1 MTLRLQELSVEIKG
15 VKILKNV
22 SLSVGDGEVLCV
34 LGRNGAGKTTLAR
47 AIMGHEKQSSGRL
60 IINGVDATFLDTHE
74 RVRLGLG
81 YIPQEGG
88 FFPDLTVEEN
98 LRVATTST
106 PARPSLTGEPLKIFP
121 QLAGKARLKAR
132 YLSGGEQRM
141 LSIAMTLAS
150 NPSIVIMDEPTGGL
164 MPQLLERLAEV
175 IKNLKSSSKSV
186 VLLEQKVEFA
196 LRVADRVAI
205 IDRGVI
211 VAELDPQTLRSRKD
225 LISRYMGFPSHS
237 NNSFKH

>member
-1 MTLRLQELSVEIKG
+1 MTLTLQELSVEIKG

-22 SLSVGDGEVLCV
+22 SLSVGEREVVCV
-34 LGRNGAGKTTLAR
+34 LGRNGAGKTMLAR
-47 AIMGHEKQSSGRL
+47 VIMGHEKQSYGKI

-88 FFPDLTVEEN
+88 AFPDLTVEEN
-98 LRVATTST
+98 LRAATTIT
-106 PARPSLTGEPLKIFP
+106 LVKPSSIGELLKIFP
-121 QLAGKARLKAR
+121 QLAGKARLRAR

-150 NPSIVIMDEPTGGL
+150 NPGIVVMDEPTGGL
-164 MPQLLERLAEV
+164 MPQLLERLAEI

-186 VLLEQKVEFA
+186 LLLEQKVEFA
-196 LRVADRVAI
+196 LKVADRVVI

-211 VAELDPQTLRSRKD
+211 VAELDPQTLRSRED
-225 LISRYMGFPSHS
+225 LISRYIGIP
-237 NNSFKH
+237 KPQQ

>member
-1 MTLRLQELSVEIKG
+1 MTLILQELSVEIEG

-22 SLSVGDGEVLCV
+22 TLSLGDGEVLCV

-47 AIMGHEKQSSGRL
+47 AVMGHEKQSSGRL
-60 IINGVDATFLDTHE
+60 IINGVDATFLDTHD

-88 FFPDLTVEEN
+88 VFPDLTVEEN
-98 LRVATTST
+98 LRAATMIT
-106 PARPSLTGEPLKIFP
+106 PARPSSIGEPLKIFP

-141 LSIAMTLAS
+141 LSISMTLAS

-164 MPQLLERLAEV
+164 MPQLLERLVEV
-175 IKNLKSSSKSV
+175 IKNLKSNSKSV
-186 VLLEQKVEFA
+186 ILLEQKVEFA
-196 LRVADRVAI
+196 LKIADRVAI

-211 VAELDPQTLRSRKD
+211 ITELDPQTLRARED
-225 LISRYMGFPSHS
+225 LISRYIGIP
-237 NNSFKH
+237 KPQQ